1 MPKFLT
7 RGVFLTLGAACLLWG
22 TAAAQEP
29 PPATGSQAT
38 APRPPA
44 GLTAKDTPNDAG
56 HSIDL
61 SWTLSPDDTA
71 GARSVARYV
80 VSTAA
85 TAGGPF
91 AAKDTVKAGTASSQL
106 TGIPD
111 KVPVFIQVSAAN
123 AAGAGATSP
132 VEGISSEQWWNS
144 DRSHMFWVLLLYSA
158 AFFFFLEQAKRGKNV
173 FVRRIPG
180 LAAMEEAIGRATEM
194 GRPVLYV
201 PGVSDMKEIQTICS
215 MVILGDV
222 AKLTA
227 RYDTPLIVPCADA
240 VVLSAAEEK
249 VRGGYADAGK
259 PEAYDPNNVVYLSNE
274 QFAFVAGITGIMNRQ
289 KPATVIYMG
298 SFFAES
304 LMLAETGF
312 AAGAVQIA
320 GTANVHQIP
329 FFVVAC
335 DYTLIGEELYA
346 ASAYLSQE
354 PELLGSL
361 KAADLTKIVLIA
373 LIVVG
378 AVLLFTTGN
387 GAISNWFV
395 AN

>member
-7 RGVFLTLGAACLLWG
+7 RGVVPALGAAMLLWG
-22 TAAAQEP
+22 TAAAQQP
-29 PPATGSQAT
+29 PPAAGSVVV
-38 APRPPA
+38 PPGPPT

-61 SWTLSPDDTA
+61 AWTLSPDDTA
-71 GARSVARYV
+71 GARSVTSYLL
-80 VSTAA
+80 STSAA
-85 TAGGPF
+85 SGGPF
-91 AAKDTVKAGTASSQL
+91 VAKDTLKAGSGAAQL

-111 KVPVFIQVSAAN
+111 HQPVFIQISAVN
-123 AAGAGATSP
+123 AAGEAAAVP
-132 VEGISSEQWWNS
+132 VEAVSSEQWWNT
-144 DRSHMFWVLLLYSA
+144 DRSHMFWVLLLYSL
-158 AFFFFLEQAKRGKNV
+158 AFFFFMHQAKAGKHV

-201 PGVSDMKEIQTICS
+201 PGVQDMKDIQTICS

-259 PEAYDPNNVVYLSNE
+259 PEAYDPNNVMYLSNE

-298 SFFAES
+298 PFYAES

-346 ASAYLSQE
+346 ASAYLSKE

-361 KAADLTKIVLIA
+361 KAADLTKIVLIT

-378 AVLLFTTGN
+378 AVLLLTTGN
-387 GAISNWFV
+387 TAISNWFV